1 MSTFLSGFCQ
11 EFARKVIENERK
23 MVRDLS
29 GECWGNWRGSAG
41 VISQMLMGFWLS
53 LCSGGFGFWVVG
65 LRENGL
71 RLSKNSKTEEWGMIF

>member
-29 GECWGNWRGSAG
+29 GECWGNVGGIVG
-41 VISQMLMGFWLS
+41 VIGRMLMGFWL
-53 LCSGGFGFWVVG
+53 
-65 LRENGL
+65 N
-71 RLSKNSKTEEWGMIF
+71 